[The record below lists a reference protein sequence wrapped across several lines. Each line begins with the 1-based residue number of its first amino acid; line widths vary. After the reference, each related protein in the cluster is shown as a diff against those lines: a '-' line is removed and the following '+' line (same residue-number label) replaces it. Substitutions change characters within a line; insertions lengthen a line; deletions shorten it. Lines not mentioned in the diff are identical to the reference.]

1 MMLKTMT
8 FTDAAFAEIVRTVG
22 SERAESGGIL
32 LGSRADF
39 VVRKYAHDPT
49 GSRYGSGYDPDVDF
63 LNEVLTRERQR
74 GLNFLGFVH
83 SHPRGVNR
91 LSGDWGNGIGDLGYI
106 ERIFNAMPSLHTF
119 LVPIAFS
126 MDDGQDFALIPYV
139 AERNKVGDYYEAPDG
154 ITIVAPSDRDTGRRP
169 NPKPAAIPALTRA
182 FRRKNK
188 LSRSIMEGPA

>member
-1 MMLKTMT
+1 MHKTMT
-8 FTDAAFAEIVRTVG
+8 FTDAAFAEIIRTVG

-39 VVRKYAHDPT
+39 VVRKYAHDRT

-63 LNEVLTRERQR
+63 LNEVLSKERQR

-83 SHPRGVNR
+83 SHPRGANR

-106 ERIFNAMPSLHTF
+106 ERIFNAMPSLDTF

-126 MDDGQDFALIPYV
+126 MNDGQDFALIPFI
-139 AERNKVGDYYEAPDG
+139 AERNQVGDYYEAPDG
-154 ITIVAPSDRDTGRRP
+154 ITIVAPPDRDTGRRP
-169 NPKPAAIPALTRA
+169 TSRPKSVPAVTRV
-182 FRRKNK
+182 FRRRDK
-188 LSRSIMEGPA
+188 LSRAILEGPA